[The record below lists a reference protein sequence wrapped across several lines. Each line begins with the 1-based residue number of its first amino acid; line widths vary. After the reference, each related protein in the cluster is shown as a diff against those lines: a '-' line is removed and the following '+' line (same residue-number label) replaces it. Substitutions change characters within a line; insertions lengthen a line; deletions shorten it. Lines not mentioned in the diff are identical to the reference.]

1 LYLWNAGANYCDFSW
16 WGYSEGNQRN
26 ITLYARMDGRKIS
39 QFIMNLVQISNL
51 FNVVC
56 IGINQQTPNRI
67 GFYHYGWYSDINAN
81 ISNNWTGDNALGRL
95 YPAVQFMY
103 PTATIE
109 VKEKSVKGSLR
120 CRMVVSRPQYYEND
134 GSYINQ
140 SIIEAQAEMEA
151 LAINIISEFNRIARI
166 PANGMSA
173 GIQNP
178 ITIDYLSDAHNE
190 NLVLV
195 DVAFNLWYVWDCPT
209 DTVNVAGLPAPYD
222 DLPLLTI
229 DYENAQFQA
238 PVNTTPPTISGNN
251 IVGALLKVT
260 DNGVWSGTIP
270 ITFTYQWK
278 RNGIDISGET
288 TSEYTTVLADLGKSI
303 TCEVT
308 ATNIVGSAS
317 QISNSITIV

>member
-1 LYLWNAGANYCDFSW
+1 M
-16 WGYSEGNQRN
+16 N
-26 ITLYARMDGRKIS
+26 I
-39 QFIMNLVQISNL
+39 VQISNL

-56 IGINQQTPNRI
+56 IGINQQTAGRI

-109 VKEKSVKGSLR
+109 VKEKSVKGNLR
-120 CRMVVSRPQYYEND
+120 CRLVISRPQYYEND

-151 LAINIISEFNRIARI
+151 LAINIISEFNRIARL
-166 PANGMSA
+166 PVNGMSA

-195 DVAFNLWYVWDCPT
+195 DVGFNLWYVWDCPT
-209 DTVNVAGLPAPYD
+209 DVVDIAGLPAPFNTLPPAIT
-222 DLPLLTI
+222 DLEKEQPSAPANIQPPII
-229 DYENAQFQA
+229 DGKAL
-238 PVNTTPPTISGNN
+238 
-251 IVGALLKVT
+251 VGALLKVI
-260 DNGVWSGTIP
+260 DSGIWIGTMP

-278 RNGIDISGET
+278 RNGINIIGET
-288 TSEYTTVLADLGKSI
+288 NSTYTTVLADLGQTIS
-303 TCEVT
+303 CEVT
-308 ATNIVGSAS
+308 ATNIIGSTSA
-317 QISNSITIV
+317 ISDTATIV

>member
-1 LYLWNAGANYCDFSW
+1 M
-16 WGYSEGNQRN
+16 N
-26 ITLYARMDGRKIS
+26 I
-39 QFIMNLVQISNL
+39 VQISNL

-56 IGINQQTPNRI
+56 IGINQQTAGRI

-109 VKEKSVKGSLR
+109 VKEKSVKGNLR
-120 CRMVVSRPQYYEND
+120 CRLVISRPQYYEND

-140 SIIEAQAEMEA
+140 SIIESQAEMEA
-151 LAINIISEFNRIARI
+151 LAINIISEFNRIARL

-209 DTVNVAGLPAPYD
+209 DVVDIAGLPAPYD
-222 DLPLLTI
+222 DMPPLTI

-238 PVNTTPPTISGNN
+238 PFNTTPPTIGGSN
-251 IVGALLKVT
+251 IVGTLLKVT
-260 DNGVWSGTIP
+260 DEGVWSGTIP
-270 ITFTYQWK
+270 IIYSYQWK
-278 RNGIDISGET
+278 RNGIDIAGET
-288 TSEYTTVLADLGKSI
+288 NSEYTTQLIDSGETI

-308 ATNIVGSAS
+308 ATNIAGSGSA
-317 QISNSITIV
+317 ISNSITIL

>member
-1 LYLWNAGANYCDFSW
+1 M
-16 WGYSEGNQRN
+16 N
-26 ITLYARMDGRKIS
+26 I
-39 QFIMNLVQISNL
+39 VQISNL

-56 IGINQQTPNRI
+56 IGINQQTAGRI

-109 VKEKSVKGSLR
+109 VKEKSVKGNLR
-120 CRMVVSRPQYYEND
+120 CRLVISRPQYYEND

-151 LAINIISEFNRIARI
+151 LAINIISEFNRIARL
-166 PANGMSA
+166 PVNGMSA

-209 DTVNVAGLPAPYD
+209 DTVNVAGLPDPYD
-222 DLPLLTI
+222 DMPPLTI
-229 DYENAQFQA
+229 DYENTIFLA
-238 PVNTTPPTISGNN
+238 PFNTTPPTIGGSN
-251 IVGALLKVT
+251 IVGTLLKVT
-260 DNGVWSGTIP
+260 DEGVWSGSMP
-270 ITFTYQWK
+270 IIYSYQWK
-278 RNGIDISGET
+278 RNGNNIVGET
-288 TSEYTTVLADLGKSI
+288 TSEYITQLIDSGETI

-308 ATNIVGSAS
+308 ATNIVGTAS
-317 QISNSITIV
+317 QISNSITIL

>member
-1 LYLWNAGANYCDFSW
+1 M
-16 WGYSEGNQRN
+16 N
-26 ITLYARMDGRKIS
+26 I
-39 QFIMNLVQISNL
+39 VQISNL

-56 IGINQQTPNRI
+56 IGINQQTAGRV

-81 ISNNWTGDNALGRL
+81 ISNNWTGDNSLGRL
-95 YPAVQFMY
+95 YPAVQLMY
-103 PTATIE
+103 PTASIE

-140 SIIEAQAEMEA
+140 SIIEAQAELEA
-151 LAINIISEFNRIARI
+151 LAINIISEFNRLGRI
-166 PANGMSA
+166 PTNGMST

-195 DVAFNLWYVWDCPT
+195 DVGFNLWYVWECPT
-209 DTVNVAGLPAPYD
+209 DVVDIAGLPSPYNN
-222 DLPLLTI
+222 LPPITI
-229 DYENAQFQA
+229 DLEREQPSA
-238 PVNTTPPTISGNN
+238 PVNTSPPI
-251 IVGALLKVT
+251 IVGKNLVAALI
-260 DNGVWSGTIP
+260 DIDDDGTWTGTLP

-278 RNGIDISGET
+278 RNGTNIIGET
-288 TSEYTTVLADLGKSI
+288 NTNYTTVLADLGQTI

-308 ATNIVGSAS
+308 ATNILGSAS
-317 QISNSITIV
+317 QISNSILII